1 MKSELPSDREKAELC
16 GPVKTIVDDWSTT
29 VFDREGKILE
39 WRGNTSY
46 GYSERTYS
54 YNQNG
59 KLLRITGSS
68 SDRVD
73 EFRYD
78 EQGRRTQIRQVP
90 ARPERRN
97 IATGAEIVFEVISE
111 GDSLID
117 GGTVETSYN
126 ERGQPVE
133 KRIVDDEGTLLC
145 RILHSYDANGRLG
158 EERLVTENLSLPK
171 AVREQIPSE
180 QRAAVFAQLKTEMES
195 ASQGLFGN
203 AERSYVYNDQGRLV
217 ERHMR
222 MGPFREDLV
231 WTFSPGG
238 DMSELAKRT
247 TTGFPNERGGQQE
260 LQWKCRYSCEYDDHG
275 NWIRNTETWEVAGN
289 TTTNTKVRHLTY
301 YP

>member
-1 MKSELPSDREKAELC
+1 MKSGLPSDREKAELC

-29 VFDREGKILE
+29 VFDRGGKILE
-39 WRGNTSY
+39 WRGNTFH
-46 GYSERTYS
+46 GHTERTYS
-54 YNQNG
+54 YDQNG
-59 KLLRITGSS
+59 KLTRITGSND
-68 SDRVD
+68 DRVD

-78 EQGRRTQIRQVP
+78 EQGRMMQITHVP

-97 IATGAEIVFEVISE
+97 TAISAEIAFEVISE
-111 GDSLID
+111 GDSLAD

-133 KRIVDDEGTLLC
+133 RRIVDDEGTLLF
-145 RILHSYDANGRLG
+145 RILHTYDANGRLG

-171 AVREQIPSE
+171 AIREQIPSE

-203 AERSYVYNDQGRLV
+203 AERNYVYNGQGRLA

-222 MGPFREDLV
+222 MGPIREDLV
-231 WTFSPGG
+231 WTFSPSG
-238 DMSELAKRT
+238 DMIELTKRT
-247 TTGFPNERGGQQE
+247 TGFLHELGVQQE
-260 LQWKCRYSCEYDDHG
+260 LQWKCRYSYEYDDYG

-289 TTTNTKVRHLTY
+289 TTTLTKVRHLTY
-301 YP
+301 YS